1 MKKRI
6 FAEKESSFVRVSGG
20 LGNQLFQYCFAKSV
34 ESETQKDV
42 KLDFDSYRFTK
53 HAGFRNI
60 ELTRLLNVSST
71 GNSKNY
77 FTDSFSLPIFGSALQ
92 SKVMQ
97 RREFRVRNSQFWN
110 GKKVI
115 RETKFPFDPNVPFS
129 TSAYYVG
136 NFISMEYWGGD
147 HESYFADITS
157 KLSSFVGEIDAIPRL
172 NPENTVVIHS
182 RRGDYVSNSKTRNFH
197 GYCKDSYYLQAVQKL
212 SEENSNITHCLI
224 SSDDSSYAFKLAE
237 MLGRNG
243 FDCSINT
250 QMDPIT
256 TLQNLSVY
264 KYLIGSN
271 STYSWWI
278 AFLGVKKKI
287 IFPSEWFISTKGVIN
302 PTTFYPF
309 LPILLENA
317 LTNLVE
323 D

>member
-6 FAEKESSFVRVSGG
+6 FTEKEGSIVRVSGG
-20 LGNQLFQYCFAKSV
+20 LGNQLFQYCFARSV
-34 ESETQKDV
+34 ESTTGSDV

-60 ELTRLLNVSST
+60 ELLRLLNDSTAEKNKSS
-71 GNSKNY
+71 
-77 FTDSFSLPIFGSALQ
+77 FLDSFTLPLLGSKLHL
-92 SKVMQ
+92 KLM
-97 RREFRVRNSQFWN
+97 RKREFRVRNSQFWN

-129 TSAYYVG
+129 ASAYYVG
-136 NFISMEYWGGD
+136 NFISMEYWRGD
-147 HESYFADITS
+147 YESYFAGITS
-157 KLSSFVGEIDAIPRL
+157 KLSSFVGEIDAVPRL

-197 GYCKDSYYLQAVQKL
+197 GFCKDTYYLHAVQKL
-212 SEENSNITHCLI
+212 SKENSNISHCLI
-224 SSDDSSYAFKLAE
+224 SSDDASYALKLAE

-250 QMDPIT
+250 QMEPIT
-256 TLQNLSVY
+256 TLQNLSAY
-264 KYLIGSN
+264 KYFIGSN

-287 IFPSEWFISTKGVIN
+287 IFPSEWFIGTKGVIN

-309 LPILLENA
+309 LPILLEDA